1 MIRLKSDD
9 IKQAALRHFSTHGY
23 EGASLSKIAE
33 EVGLK
38 KQSLYSHF
46 KNKDD
51 LFLQVLRDAGE
62 VELQTKLTFFNNR
75 QDPSPEKSLYA
86 FLVMVKELFQ
96 LDERMKFWLRISFFP
111 PEHLY
116 HLIGNE
122 VLAIEDQVRKMLEAK
137 FAEWMSKEQIFVEKP
152 RIPASAFMG
161 IVDALMI
168 ELVYDSSPE
177 RINEKLES
185 AWTVFWRGISK

>member
-1 MIRLKSDD
+1 MKSDE
-9 IKQAALRHFSTHGY
+9 IKRAALKYFTIHGY

-46 KNKDD
+46 KSKDD
-51 LFLQVLRDAGE
+51 LFLQVIRNAGE
-62 VELQTKLTFFNNR
+62 VELHTKLTFFNNHKN
-75 QDPSPEKSLYA
+75 DSPEKSLYA
-86 FLVMVKELFQ
+86 YLVMVKELFQ

-116 HLIGNE
+116 HVILNE
-122 VLAIEDQVRKMLEAK
+122 VFAIEDQVMEMLEAK
-137 FAEWMSKEQIFVEKP
+137 FAEWMKKEEIYKEQP
-152 RIPASAFMG
+152 SIPASAFTG
-161 IVDALMI
+161 IVDALML
-168 ELVYDSSPE
+168 ELLYDSSPE

>member
-1 MIRLKSDD
+1 MKSDE
-9 IKQAALRHFSTHGY
+9 IKRAALKYFTIHGY

-46 KNKDD
+46 KGKDD
-51 LFLQVLRDAGE
+51 LFLQAIRDAGE
-62 VELQTKLTFFNNR
+62 VELNRKLAFFNNHKN
-75 QDPSPEKSLYA
+75 DSPEKSLHAY
-86 FLVMVKELFQ
+86 LVMVKELFE

-116 HLIGNE
+116 HVIGNE
-122 VLAIEDQVRKMLEAK
+122 VFSIENQVREMLEAK
-137 FAEWMSKEQIFVEKP
+137 FAEWMKEDEIYKEQP
-152 RIPASAFMG
+152 SIPASAFTG
-161 IVDALMI
+161 IVDALML
-168 ELVYDSSPE
+168 ELLYDSSPE

-185 AWTVFWRGISK
+185 TWTVFWRGICK